1 MGFKMV
7 LKVFN
12 TLGRR
17 KEEFI
22 PVNPR
27 EVRIYVCGPTVY
39 DYIHIGNARA
49 FVVADVVRRY
59 LRYKGF
65 KVKYVSNI
73 TDIDDKIIN
82 RAREL
87 GISTQELAETYSNAY
102 FEDITKLNIEKPD
115 VTPRAT
121 QHIPEMIEAIER
133 LIEKGYAY
141 VVDGDVYFDISKFKD
156 YGKLSGNKAEA
167 LEMGARI
174 EVNPKKK
181 NPADFA
187 LWKSW
192 KPGEPGWHSPWG
204 KGRPGWHIECSTMAQ
219 KYLGET
225 IDIHMG
231 GKDLIFP
238 HHENEIAQAEALTG
252 KPFVKYWLHN
262 EWLTVEGEKMSK
274 SLGNFVTVRDALKIC
289 SPAVLRFFLISAHYR
304 SPLDFNRD
312 ALKTAERNLERLVRA
327 LERLNDI
334 PERETQTI
342 EDEKLISEVEK
353 EKRKFEEAMDDDFN
367 TPLAISALFSM
378 ARLINSYADTN
389 KTIEKTTKRRVLKVL
404 VDLLGVLGIEWVADK
419 RETWTDELFKGVL
432 ELLIDVRNE
441 LRRMKKWEIADHIR
455 DELRKMGIILEDTGE
470 ETKWMIKRE
479 RHNREESKIT
489 ST

>member
-1 MGFKMV
+1 MSFEMV

-22 PVNPR
+22 PVNPG

-49 FVVADVVRRY
+49 FVVADIVCRY

-65 KVKYVSNI
+65 KVRYVSNI

-82 RAREL
+82 RARDL
-87 GISTQELAETYSNAY
+87 GISIQELAETYSDAY
-102 FEDITKLNIEKPD
+102 FEDIAKLNIEKAD

-121 QHIPEMIEAIER
+121 QHIPEMIETIEK
-133 LIEKGYAY
+133 LIGKGYAY
-141 VVDGDVYFDISKFKD
+141 VADGDVYFDVSKFKD

-167 LEMGARI
+167 LEIGARI

-181 NPADFA
+181 NPADFV
-187 LWKSW
+187 LWKSR
-192 KPGEPGWHSPWG
+192 KPREPGWYSPWG

-238 HHENEIAQAEALTG
+238 HHENEIAQAEALTN

-274 SLGNFVTVRDALKIC
+274 SLGNFVTVRDALKMC
-289 SPAVLRFFLISAHYR
+289 SPAVLRFFLLSAHYR

-312 ALKTAERNLERLVRA
+312 ALKTTGRNLERLIRA
-327 LERLNDI
+327 LERLNGA
-334 PERETQTI
+334 PERETRVI
-342 EDEKLISEVEK
+342 EDEMLISEVEA
-353 EKRKFEEAMDDDFN
+353 EKKKFEEAMDDDFN
-367 TPLAISALFSM
+367 TPLAISALFSI
-378 ARLINSYADTN
+378 ARLVNNYLNVN
-389 KTIEKTTKRRVLKVL
+389 KTIEKATKRRVLKVFIN
-404 VDLLGVLGIEWVADK
+404 LLGVLGIEWAKDK
-419 RETWTDELFKGVL
+419 RETRTDELFKGIL

-441 LRRMKKWEIADHIR
+441 LRRMKKWEIADRIR
-455 DELRKMGIILEDTGE
+455 DDLGKMGIILEDAGK
-470 ETKWMIKRE
+470 ETKWMIKSE
-479 RHNREESKIT
+479 NL
-489 ST
+489 